1 MNFPKDR
8 HVQLHSALRHDSV
21 VGFYIHLPGKDQCQ
35 NGYHHEDP
43 VFREEFRG
51 TDQDLRHNGKLSAK
65 LRKGLRQRRND
76 HNHDN
81 NQNDNGNANDK
92 DRIRQRRLDL
102 RLGLVLLL
110 IVLCHFLKGPLN
122 IARFLTCADR
132 LDQSRRK
139 LRPIPSDAVGKSCT
153 ARNILRCFQENF
165 PKKLVLR
172 LPADHVQASGNRNT
186 CAKRDGNLV
195 AENGQVLQIDPV
207 PADVA
212 GPEGIPLLSNRCQ
225 REDDRGRCPDL
236 IRRSVLVR
244 GLHHT
249 ADLHAFLCQCLVL
262 EC

>member
-8 HVQLHSALRHDSV
+8 HIQLHSALRHDAV
-21 VGFYIHLPGKDQCQ
+21 VGLYIHFPGKDQCQ

-43 VFREEFRG
+43 VFREEFRC
-51 TDQDLRHNGKLSAK
+51 TDQNLRHNGQLSSKLC
-65 LRKGLRQRRND
+65 KGLRQRRNN

-81 NQNDNGNANDK
+81 DQNDDGNTNDK
-92 DRIRQRRLDL
+92 NRIRQRRLDL

-110 IVLCHFLKGPLN
+110 IVLRHLLKGPLN
-122 IARFLTCADR
+122 IARFLACADR
-132 LDQSRRK
+132 LNQSCRK
-139 LRPIPSDAVGKSCT
+139 LRAISSDAVGKPCSAC
-153 ARNILRCFQENF
+153 NILRCFQKNF

-172 LPADHVQASGNRNT
+172 LPADHVQTSGDRNT

-195 AENGQVLQIDPV
+195 AENGQVLQINPV
-207 PADVA
+207 PTDVA
-212 GPEGIPLLSNRCQ
+212 GPEGIPLLTYRCQ
-225 REDDRGRCPDL
+225 RKNNRRGCPDL